1 MILGRVQA
9 ANFISPHQDCDMALV
24 KFKHLVSAPVD
35 ILIGISIGVTAF
47 VLFERRENRP
57 KEHRLLHLIGA
68 RVLPKPQTVD
78 VGDKDMELDQ
88 VINNISK

>member
-1 MILGRVQA
+1 M
-9 ANFISPHQDCDMALV
+9 
-24 KFKHLVSAPVD
+24 
-35 ILIGISIGVTAF
+35 GVTAF

-88 VINNISK
+88 VLNNISK